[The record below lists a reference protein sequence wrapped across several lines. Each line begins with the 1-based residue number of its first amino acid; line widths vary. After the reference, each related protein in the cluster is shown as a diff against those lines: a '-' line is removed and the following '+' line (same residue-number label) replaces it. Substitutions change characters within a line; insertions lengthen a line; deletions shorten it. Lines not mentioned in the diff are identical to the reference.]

1 MAENSGINV
10 QFYQRF
16 TLILLFCFVL
26 ALIAFV
32 VLAYYFLNDS
42 THPLGNRPIT
52 SGAVWAS
59 ICHNHP
65 LQRST
70 SSRLRYGATAY
81 PAGGGGILEEKK
93 LKYIPLLNEQI
104 LAF

>member
-59 ICHNHP
+59 ICHTHP

-70 SSRLRYGATAY
+70 SSRLRRRVYVMVR
-81 PAGGGGILEEKK
+81 PLIQQAGVEFLKK
-93 LKYIPLLNEQI
+93 KTEVHSITE
-104 LAF
+104 